1 MKENNQLLDNTKSLI
16 SKDFE
21 LTTDSSDIT
30 TEEELLQILADRMD
44 EMLQHQIEYLF
55 SMMYRLDID
64 EDKVHFALSPIAPEA
79 ANIGLAKL
87 ILDRQKQRAYTK
99 MHYKQEKID
108 DDLAW

>member
-1 MKENNQLLDNTKSLI
+1 MKENKQLLDNTKSLI

-21 LTTDSSDIT
+21 LSKTSGNIA

-64 EDKVHFALSPIAPEA
+64 EDKVHFALSPMAPEP
-79 ANIGLAKL
+79 ANMGLARL

-99 MHYKQEKID
+99 MHYKQQKID